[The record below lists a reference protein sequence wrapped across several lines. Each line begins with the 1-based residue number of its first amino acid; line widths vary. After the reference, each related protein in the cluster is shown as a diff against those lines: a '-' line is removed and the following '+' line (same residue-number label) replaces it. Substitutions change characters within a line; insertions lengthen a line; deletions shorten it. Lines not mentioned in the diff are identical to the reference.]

1 MDEPLHSVTNFT
13 QFTLCGKW
21 ITHTLASSIAFRVT
35 VYITAYSKPGFAEED
50 TMNSAFTHHHA
61 GRKAARLAW
70 RAALAC
76 ALVMGGGAALAQ
88 QHGDRRDD
96 PNPPSQG
103 QGQAQPQQ
111 RPERFHLPPQ
121 GRDGRDGRDA
131 REPRQAESRGY
142 EEVRRMPPE
151 QSDAQRRPPSRMTA
165 DERRDL
171 RRQINEA
178 GMDLYPQR
186 QH

>member
-1 MDEPLHSVTNFT
+1 
-13 QFTLCGKW
+13 
-21 ITHTLASSIAFRVT
+21 
-35 VYITAYSKPGFAEED
+35 
-50 TMNSAFTHHHA
+50 MNSAFTHHHA

-76 ALVMGGGAALAQ
+76 ALITGGGAALAQ

-96 PNPPSQG
+96 PNPPAQAQG
-103 QGQAQPQQ
+103 QGQPQP

-121 GRDGRDGRDA
+121 GRDGRDSRDA

-142 EEVRRMPPE
+142 DEGRRVQQEPAE
-151 QSDAQRRPPSRMTA
+151 ARRPPSRMTA